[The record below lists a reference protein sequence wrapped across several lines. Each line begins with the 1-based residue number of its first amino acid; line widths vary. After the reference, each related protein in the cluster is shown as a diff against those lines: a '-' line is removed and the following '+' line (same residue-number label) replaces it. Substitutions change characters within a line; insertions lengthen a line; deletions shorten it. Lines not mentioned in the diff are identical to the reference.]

1 MYVFV
6 SISLF
11 RVLCLQAVE
20 GQAAAHAQQS
30 SSLTTL
36 VLHLMVVQNFHLQ

>member
-6 SISLF
+6 SISPF
-11 RVLCLQAVE
+11 CVLWLQALV